1 MNELGRPPGVDNIMF
16 RSNGLIDDA
25 MHKVEADFDEQM
37 RDEDPRANVS
47 RFVITVLKQVADTR
61 RELNGYIEGTIV
73 QTSQRLRAIATRE
86 SSVATAD
93 YRAMPTPVMP
103 KNHYRQLDTKGRYVP
118 VVPTA
123 MAENVNFPPNYPPTR
138 KNNRT
143 GEWEAKPTYFVK
155 GQLGGGADDEW

>member
-1 MNELGRPPGVDNIMF
+1 MF

-25 MHKVEADFDEQM
+25 VNKIEADFDEQM

-47 RFVITVLKQVADTR
+47 RFVITALKQVADTR
-61 RELNGYIEGTIV
+61 RELNSYIEGTIV
-73 QTSQRLRAIATRE
+73 QTSQRLRTIATRE
-86 SSVATAD
+86 SSIATTD

-103 KNHYRQLDTKGRYVP
+103 KYA
-118 VVPTA
+118 TA
-123 MAENVNFPPNYPPTR
+123 MAENVNLPSNYPPTR

-155 GQLGGGADDEW
+155 GQMGGGAVDGW